1 MQEKNK
7 EISII
12 KQRIIQYLDSKEI
25 SRYRCY
31 ADTGI
36 SNNVLSQPNG
46 ISEENLM
53 KFLRIYEDINLEWL
67 LLGEGSMLKEVKT
80 ENYLNQQKI
89 EIQQSLPEITPDF
102 LLKRYEELVI
112 ENSELKKKL
121 TESKKNE
128 LSGLPA
134 YSPITPLAEEPAQL
148 IVDKMQTDIQK

>member
-1 MQEKNK
+1 MQENSK
-7 EISII
+7 EISTI
-12 KQRIIQYLDSKEI
+12 KQRIIQYLAFKGI
-25 SRYRCY
+25 THYRCY
-31 ADTGI
+31 KDSGMTYGI
-36 SNNVLSQPNG
+36 LGQKGG
-46 ISEENLM
+46 INEENLL
-53 KFLRIYEDINLEWL
+53 KFTEKYQDINTRWL
-67 LLGEGSMLKEVKT
+67 LLGEGDIIQTTETRDIEEEIKE
-80 ENYLNQQKI
+80 I
-89 EIQQSLPEITPDF
+89 EEKLPEITPDF

>member
-1 MQEKNK
+1 MQENSK
-7 EISII
+7 EISTI
-12 KQRIIQYLDSKEI
+12 KQRIIQYLAFKGI
-25 SRYRCY
+25 THYRCY
-31 ADTGI
+31 KDSGMTYGI
-36 SNNVLSQPNG
+36 LGQKGG
-46 ISEENLM
+46 INEENLL
-53 KFLRIYEDINLEWL
+53 KFTEKYRDINTRWL
-67 LLGEGSMLKEVKT
+67 LLGEGDIIQTTKTRYIDEEIKE
-80 ENYLNQQKI
+80 I
-89 EIQQSLPEITPDF
+89 EEKLPEITPDF

>member
-1 MQEKNK
+1 MQENSK
-7 EISII
+7 EISTI
-12 KQRIIQYLDSKEI
+12 KQRIIQYLAFKGI
-25 SRYRCY
+25 THYRCY
-31 ADTGI
+31 KDSGMTYGI
-36 SNNVLSQPNG
+36 LGQKGG
-46 ISEENLM
+46 INEENLL
-53 KFLRIYEDINLEWL
+53 KFTEKYQDINTRWL
-67 LLGEGSMLKEVKT
+67 LLGEGDIIQTTKTRDIDEEIKE
-80 ENYLNQQKI
+80 I
-89 EIQQSLPEITPDF
+89 EEKLPEITPDF